1 MDLSKYSKP
10 TLKLM
15 LQDPSMVEFH
25 PAIQLALTPPPK
37 VFVVDEG
44 KTFHG
49 IKKANLSVVSYTKGY
64 VKIEA
69 DMKNR
74 PALLY
79 ADEAVELIALL
90 EGLIADGRL
99 RDYTAPDKA

>member
-15 LQDPSMVEFH
+15 LQDPSMSEFH
-25 PAIQLALTPPPK
+25 PAIQCALTPPPK

-44 KTFHG
+44 KTFHS
-49 IKKANLSVVSYTKGY
+49 IKKANISVVSYTKGY
-64 VKIEA
+64 VKVEA
-69 DMKNR
+69 DLKNR

-79 ADEAVELIALL
+79 EAEALELIALL

-99 RDYTAPDKA
+99 RGYVVPEKA

>member
-15 LQDPSMVEFH
+15 LADPTLSEFH
-25 PAIQLALTPPPK
+25 SAIQLALTPAPK

-44 KTFHG
+44 KTFHQV
-49 IKKANLSVVSYTKGY
+49 KKANISVVSYTKGY
-64 VKIEA
+64 VKVEPE
-69 DMKNR
+69 MKNR
-74 PALLY
+74 PALMY
-79 ADEAVELIALL
+79 ASEAVELIALL

-99 RDYTAPDKA
+99 RDYAAPDKT